1 MTSNLRA
8 RSRLHIV
15 VSAVLAAV
23 IGLLALSPP
32 VAAQSTDDIAAEIEQ
47 SGRYLEFDDADVE
60 AAVDEANDNGIAFV
74 WLDQAGGSGSAE
86 TLAGS
91 ILTELV
97 AAGSRYRT
105 VLVLMDDNFGAQS
118 DGVGSGAMNDALDSA
133 LSSFSAGA
141 VANGVQVFTGSI
153 ASELSPTP
161 STTSDSGDSGSGGGI
176 GLSTI
181 LISLLVL
188 GGGFWL
194 VRNWSR
200 KRKADHELEANL
212 AADRDEIREQLRDN
226 ADHVINLGDRVVAS
240 GDDELITTYEKA
252 SRAYQQ
258 VSEEIETADG
268 VEEVDR
274 LDNLIDQAEW
284 EFEMIEAKLEGR
296 PVPPSPAEK
305 DAAEREAAEAE
316 AARKRA
322 EADKPALGPDES
334 VVSSGRTRYRQP
346 PPDTYYARR
355 RGGFGGMGGGLGG
368 LMGSIILGGMRSPQT
383 RRTRRRTGGIGGGF
397 GAGSAGG
404 GVLRRGGSSG
414 RSGGGRSLGSRRSG
428 GGRSL

>member
-1 MTSNLRA
+1 MSA
-8 RSRLHIV
+8 
-15 VSAVLAAV
+15 VSAVLAV
-23 IGLLALSPP
+23 LIGLLALSPP
-32 VAAQSTDDIAAEIEQ
+32 VAAQSTDDLAAEIERA
-47 SGRYLEFDDADVE
+47 GRYLEFDDADVE
-60 AAVDEANDNGIAFV
+60 AAVEEANDNGIAFV
-74 WLDQAGGSGSAE
+74 WLDQAGGNGSAE
-86 TLAGS
+86 ALADS

-105 VLVLMDDNFGAQS
+105 VLVLMDDNFGAKS
-118 DGVGSGAMNDALDSA
+118 DGVGSGALNNALDSA
-133 LSSFSAGA
+133 LPSFSAGA
-141 VANGVQVFTGSI
+141 VANGVEVFTGSI

-161 STTSDSGDSGSGGGI
+161 STTPDSGDSGSGGGI

-181 LISLLVL
+181 LIPLLVL

-200 KRKADHELEANL
+200 KRKANQELEADL

-226 ADHVINLGDRVVAS
+226 ADHVINLGDRVVSS
-240 GDDELITTYEKA
+240 GDNELITTYEKA

-268 VEEVDR
+268 IEEVDR
-274 LDNLIDQAEW
+274 LDDLIDQAEW

-296 PVPPSPAEK
+296 PVPPSPAELE
-305 DAAEREAAEAE
+305 AAEREVAEAE
-316 AARKRA
+316 ATRKRA

-334 VVSSGRTRYRQP
+334 VVSSGRTRYRRP
-346 PPDTYYARR
+346 PPGDYYPRGRTR

-368 LMGSIILGGMRSPQT
+368 LVGSIILGGMRTPQT
-383 RRTRRRTGGIGGGF
+383 RRTRRRTGGIGGGV
-397 GAGSAGG
+397 GAGSPGG